1 VAGAEAMKT
10 SLYMRW
16 AKEHAAARYN
26 LANSGLLAC
35 GAGELAFGL
44 EDVLING
51 VAPDGYP
58 PLLAAI
64 GARYGV
70 EAERV
75 VPAAGT
81 SGANFLA
88 FTALLE
94 PGDVALVER
103 PTYEPL
109 LAALQALGVQVRRF
123 ERRFE
128 EGWRVDLDSLHA
140 SLAGGRVRL
149 VVLTNPH
156 NPTGVLLGA
165 AEMAEIA
172 GLAESAGALLL
183 VDEVYRDIWF
193 EDAPP
198 SHVHL
203 GPHVLVTNSL
213 TKSYGLSGLRCGWV
227 LCGTRELA
235 DRLRRAVDFMEA
247 AGSLPSAGLALAAF
261 RQLDRLAARARSILE
276 PNLFLVRAFLAEH
289 ADRLD
294 CVLPERSL
302 MAFPRLR
309 QEEDAQA
316 LHDWLRGRETS
327 IVPGRFFDN
336 PGFFR
341 LGFAVRTE
349 DVAAGLGHLAAGLR
363 RPPGD

>member
-1 VAGAEAMKT
+1 MV
-10 SLYMRW
+10 
-16 AKEHAAARYN
+16 
-26 LANSGLLAC
+26 
-35 GAGELAFGL
+35 
-44 EDVLING
+44 I
-51 VAPDGYP
+51 
-58 PLLAAI
+58 
-64 GARYGV
+64 
-70 EAERV
+70 
-75 VPAAGT
+75 
-81 SGANFLA
+81 
-88 FTALLE
+88 
-94 PGDVALVER
+94 
-103 PTYEPL
+103 
-109 LAALQALGVQVRRF
+109 RRF
-123 ERRFE
+123 SRRSGRGM
-128 EGWRVDLDSLHA
+128 GWRRSGWFRRRAPRGPTFWRSRLSWSRGTWRSSSGRRMSLSWRHFRRSGSRSGA
-140 SLAGGRVRL
+140 SLADGAVRL

-213 TKSYGLSGLRCGWV
+213 TKSHGLSGLRCGWV